1 MLDVMEDSE
10 TIVGGEDRGA
20 GFDLWSSLGGL
31 QPAGE
36 LGVDG
41 EEGQDEGGDQVGD
54 VAQEEDHARHNSEN

>member
-10 TIVGGEDRGA
+10 TIVWRADRGA
-20 GFDLWSSLGGL
+20 SFDLWSSLGGF
-31 QPAGE
+31 QPASE

-41 EEGQDEGGDQVGD
+41 EEGQEEGGDQVGD

>member
-1 MLDVMEDSE
+1 MLDVMEDTE
-10 TIVGGEDRGA
+10 TIVGREDRRA

-41 EEGQDEGGDQVGD
+41 EEGQEEGGEYVGD
-54 VAQEEDHARHNSEN
+54 VAQEEDHACHNSEN

>member
-10 TIVGGEDRGA
+10 TIVGRADRGA

-31 QPAGE
+31 KPASE

-41 EEGQDEGGDQVGD
+41 EEGQEEGGDQVGD

>member
-1 MLDVMEDSE
+1 MEDSE
-10 TIVGGEDRGA
+10 TIVGGANGRA

-31 QPAGE
+31 KLAGE

-41 EEGQDEGGDQVGD
+41 EEGQEEGGDQVGD

>member
-1 MLDVMEDSE
+1 MEDSE
-10 TIVGGEDRGA
+10 AIVGGEDRGA

-41 EEGQDEGGDQVGD
+41 EEGQEEG
-54 VAQEEDHARHNSEN
+54 EE